1 MKKMK
6 FLMFAAMFVAT
17 FLFTSCLNS
26 DGDNTQTY
34 MSLCT
39 VEHGTYGT
47 VFYPDESPKQM
58 LVPTN
63 ATSDFDKAKRAVI
76 SYSLVEGQ
84 DPSSKTLKI
93 ILTSNSG
100 VITMSKF
107 TTVKDTL
114 TSYNEAFSGFV
125 DYTVG
130 FYTYHAVNVS
140 KGRYLN
146 VGYNY
151 YANKVGNTAMYA
163 NRVSNDTIYLNFLIK
178 KEGANYSSGNQLN
191 CYDLWDIRGLHALG
205 YEHIV
210 PKQDSIYINV
220 KMNSSEFMQSQ
231 GGANK
236 EDFRVVR
243 VPVL

>member
-6 FLMFAAMFVAT
+6 FLMFAVAFVAA
-17 FLFTSCLNS
+17 FVFTSCLNS
-26 DGDNTQTY
+26 DNDSNSNTF

-39 VEHGTYGT
+39 VEHATSGV

-63 ATSDFDKAKRAVI
+63 ATNDFDNAKRAVI

-84 DPSSKTLKI
+84 DTSSPTLKI
-93 ILTSNSG
+93 VLTSNSG
-100 VITMSKF
+100 AVKMSKF

-114 TSYNEAFSGFV
+114 SAYNGAFIGFV
-125 DYTVG
+125 DYVVG
-130 FYTYHAVNVS
+130 YYTYHAVNVA

-163 NRVSNDTIYLNFLIK
+163 NHVSNDTIYLDLLIK
-178 KEGANYSSGNQLN
+178 KEGNAYTSGNQLN
-191 CYDLWDIRGLHALG
+191 CYDLQDITTLHSLG
-205 YEHIV
+205 YEKIV
-210 PKQDSIYINV
+210 PKQDSIYVTVKIN
-220 KMNSSEFMQSQ
+220 SPEFVQPQ
-231 GGANK
+231 GSNR
-236 EDFRVVR
+236 EESRTVR